1 MISGISSKFSRM
13 TIMLALVD
21 SFLLF
26 ISAYLGIFLRFTGV
40 PSSSVESIAP
50 KAISFV
56 LVMTYVFYL
65 ADLYNYHK
73 RHIVYRRIIYAF
85 LLGFVPLSLIFYF
98 IPALSIGRGWF
109 LISYILA
116 FFLILAWRWTAE
128 PLLDRFRSH
137 EKILIVGTGSSALD
151 AMDILK
157 EEGQSIYDIE
167 GFIAICGNQRLVPPE
182 KILDEETDLS
192 ELAKSRHID
201 KVIIA
206 ADDRRRALPFSELL
220 ECKMA
225 GIDVLDVPALT
236 EALKSKI
243 SLNIYPS
250 SLIFTAGFKRTMMV
264 KTLKANIDKTLACLA
279 LIISSPFFLI
289 VPILIK
295 LDSRGPIIFKQLRVG
310 EYGNNFEIMKFRTM
324 RKDAE
329 AGGPSWTKTGDSRI
343 TRMGRFLRKSRLDEL
358 PQLINVL
365 KGDMSFVGPRPEVPH
380 FVDKLKEAIPY
391 YTQRHVVKPGITG
404 WAQIKYPYG
413 ASVEDAGEK
422 LQYDL
427 YYIKH
432 FSISLDA
439 FIIFETVRSVLT
451 ARGSR

>member
-13 TIMLALVD
+13 TTILILVD
-21 SFLLF
+21 ALLLF
-26 ISAYLGIFLRFTGV
+26 FSAYMGIFVRFTGI
-40 PSSSVESIAP
+40 PGSSAEPIYP
-50 KAISFV
+50 KALSFV
-56 LVMTYVFYL
+56 LVMGYVFYL

-73 RHIVYRRIIYAF
+73 RHVVYRRIIYSF
-85 LLGFVPLSLIFYF
+85 LLGLIPLSLLFYF
-98 IPALSIGRGWF
+98 IPELSIGRGWF
-109 LISYILA
+109 LISYTLA
-116 FFLILAWRWTAE
+116 LFLILAWRWAAE
-128 PLLDRFRSH
+128 PLIDRFRSH

-151 AMDILK
+151 AMDLLK

-167 GFIAICGNQRLVPPE
+167 GFIAIRGNQQLVSPE
-182 KILDEETDLS
+182 KILDEDTNLS
-192 ELAKSRHID
+192 ELAKSRNID
-201 KVIIA
+201 KVVIA

-225 GIDVLDVPALT
+225 GIDVLDVPTLT
-236 EALKSKI
+236 EILKSKI

-250 SLIFTAGFKRTMMV
+250 SLIFTTGFKRTMMI
-264 KTLKANIDKTLACLA
+264 KTLKTNIDKTLACLA
-279 LIISSPFFLI
+279 LVIASPLFLI
-289 VPILIK
+289 IPIMIK
-295 LDSRGPIIFKQLRVG
+295 LDSRGPVIFKQLRVG
-310 EYGNNFEIMKFRTM
+310 EYGNNFKIMKFRTM
-324 RKDAE
+324 REDAE
-329 AGGPSWTKTGDSRI
+329 AGGASWTTTGDSRI
-343 TRMGRFLRKSRLDEL
+343 TRIGKFLRKSRLDEL

-365 KGDMSFVGPRPEVPH
+365 KGNMSFVGPRPEVPH

-391 YTQRHVVKPGITG
+391 YAQRHVVKPGITG

-413 ASVEDAGEK
+413 ASAEDAGEK

-451 ARGSR
+451 AKGSR

>member
-13 TIMLALVD
+13 TTMLILVD
-21 SFLLF
+21 ALLLF
-26 ISAYLGIFLRFTGV
+26 ISAYLGILIRFSGV
-40 PSSSVESIAP
+40 PGSSSESIYP

-56 LVMTYVFYL
+56 LVMGYVFYL

-85 LLGFVPLSLIFYF
+85 LIGLVPLSLLFYF
-98 IPALSIGRGWF
+98 IPELSIGRGWF
-109 LISYILA
+109 LISYVLA
-116 FFLILAWRWTAE
+116 FFLILAWRWAAE
-128 PLLDRFRSH
+128 PLLDKFRPH

-151 AMDILK
+151 AVDILK
-157 EEGQSIYDIE
+157 EEGQYIYDIE
-167 GFIAICGNQRLVPPE
+167 GFIPISGNQRLVSPE
-182 KILDEETDLS
+182 KILAEDIDLA
-192 ELAKSRHID
+192 EFAKNRDID

-206 ADDRRRALPFSELL
+206 ADDRRRSLPFSELL

-225 GIDVLDVPALT
+225 GIDVLDVPAVT

-250 SLIFTAGFKRTMMV
+250 SLIFTSGFKRTMMI
-264 KTLKANIDKTLACLA
+264 KTLKANIDKALAILA
-279 LIISSPFFLI
+279 LIISSPLFLI
-289 VPILIK
+289 IPILIK
-295 LDSRGPIIFKQLRVG
+295 LDSRGPVIFKQLRVG
-310 EYGNNFEIMKFRTM
+310 EYGKYFEIMKFRTM

-329 AGGPSWTKTGDSRI
+329 AGGPSWTASGDSRI
-343 TRMGRFLRKSRLDEL
+343 TRVGGFLRKSRLDEL

-391 YTQRHVVKPGITG
+391 YAQRHVVKPGITG

-413 ASVEDAGEK
+413 ASAEDAGEK

-432 FSISLDA
+432 FSIALDA
-439 FIIFETVRSVLT
+439 FIVFETVRSVLT
-451 ARGSR
+451 GRGSR